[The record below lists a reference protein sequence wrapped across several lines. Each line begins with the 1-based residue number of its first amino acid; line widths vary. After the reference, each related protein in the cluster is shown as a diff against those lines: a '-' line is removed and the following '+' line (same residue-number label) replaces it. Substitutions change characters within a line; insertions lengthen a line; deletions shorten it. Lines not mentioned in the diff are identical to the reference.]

1 MLAYPDFKQKTMFDS
16 QWLVC
21 FKVDQYVGP
30 LLLLLQCCMNSS
42 KSRKTFLALLPLFVS
57 QANCKLTEY
66 LERAA
71 LHENTVLVLI
81 RIRFNIFVINLVV
94 ISYQASVQLSQ
105 VYVLSNLPILLLP
118 LLILFF
124 VGGIV

>member
-1 MLAYPDFKQKTMFDS
+1 
-16 QWLVC
+16 
-21 FKVDQYVGP
+21 
-30 LLLLLQCCMNSS
+30 MNSS

-94 ISYQASVQLSQ
+94 IFYQASVQLSQ